1 MAGQAF
7 AYERVNWKDE
17 SMIHDGRML
26 NIERQASNSLNFELY
41 WFLPPIFRFQPSN
54 FDEHRIE
61 FRHPDTNER
70 VIWSGERHFT
80 PVRIDI
86 IDGTPYL
93 VIYGRPDKKTEKI
106 YGCPELPYIY
116 LKYQKNFLLSEWI
129 TISVEEAPKQLLN
142 GNLSVYDFR
151 SKNGRTFK
159 WKEVERDVK
168 FFEGQSSGQMQAT
181 IPRSYDEWHTKFKN
195 SALNERMSGDCRPPR
210 TPLPQ
215 AALPNA
221 IEGKPELL
229 ETINYTPDR
238 IAIGEEWTDFVFDSK
253 REGGCKKL
261 FRPTDP
267 NDYMQGQRFVKDS
280 SGNKPA
286 PYSRTAQFNMG
297 VTVVVLPDAASVRA
311 MLLSDDTRSALKD
324 KKILNASTT
333 KPDEIAQLERDIA
346 DYGGI
351 LAETSIMIG
360 PDDLRTQQGQFI
372 LGCQQGDQTFWS
384 ELLTSVGKRVD
395 YAGVVGDASKAEVP
409 ILIASMFGVVTATY
423 AAAAATKLIASPASK
438 ALILANDGT
447 AFESIAS

>member
-1 MAGQAF
+1 MKFSRIIFRSVYLFFLLQLAMAAQAF

-17 SMIHDGRML
+17 SMIHDGRLL
-26 NIERQASNSLNFELY
+26 NVERQASNSLNFELY

-70 VIWSGERHFT
+70 VIWSGERHFI

-116 LKYQKNFLLSEWI
+116 LKYQKNLLLSEWI
-129 TISVEEAPKQLLN
+129 TISVEEAPKQLLT

-151 SKNGRTFK
+151 SKNGRAFE

-168 FFEGQSSGQMQAT
+168 FFEGQSYGQMQAT

-210 TPLPQ
+210 APSPQ
-215 AALPNA
+215 AALPTA

-229 ETINYTPDR
+229 ETTNYTPDR
-238 IAIGEEWTDFVFDSK
+238 IAIGEEWTDFVFDVK
-253 REGGCKKL
+253 REGACKKL

-280 SGNKPA
+280 SGKKPA
-286 PYSRTAQFNMG
+286 PYSRMAQFNMG
-297 VTVVVLPDAASVRA
+297 VRVLCDDDDVWFITHQEVPGNILISKFSVTGDLVFRTSFRNPDGVEGFVGYIRVPSLRSEGGYLYFDWLDFRDINREWHIKRWLKMRIKEPNMPTHVNKDAAR
-311 MLLSDDTRSALKD
+311 
-324 KKILNASTT
+324 
-333 KPDEIAQLERDIA
+333 
-346 DYGGI
+346 
-351 LAETSIMIG
+351 
-360 PDDLRTQQGQFI
+360 
-372 LGCQQGDQTFWS
+372 
-384 ELLTSVGKRVD
+384 
-395 YAGVVGDASKAEVP
+395 
-409 ILIASMFGVVTATY
+409 
-423 AAAAATKLIASPASK
+423 
-438 ALILANDGT
+438 
-447 AFESIAS
+447 